1 MSTPSP
7 EEEEV
12 VVRVLLQCV
21 EAAVGY
27 SSSVPE
33 TIEREKVVDTLQLS
47 DCNNAKVVSV
57 LTRRVPLVSKNTNSS
72 SDVTQSQLEKKV
84 ETHYDSV
91 QNEVIL
97 NGSVQAFATRLTDEV
112 EKTIQED
119 ATLPPQRCERRQAQ
133 LGNDGKYVVVVL
145 RAFSHSS
152 KLHEQHVAE
161 ERVNRY
167 SSNLDSANRG
177 QEVELGLTSSV
188 GGTVGEV
195 SNTTRENLGHRSNE
209 SCTLQWDQ
217 VVNEE
222 LPEAGLQ
229 AGAHKDLKAQQQSLD
244 CEVLLKET
252 PGHGEEDA
260 TRGEE
265 LADVARALSAESC
278 TASSGEKTNKQGKS
292 KRVWFPADG
301 EKLID
306 IRYFCYTSDG
316 GPAQPDGSNIL
327 EGGAALKEGRKT
339 QIGTDWEATRNLTYD
354 FDLPLEEGGCGE
366 EWHIFE
372 EKIGQLAEPEWA
384 AVGLLWRDLYG
395 KGAMRREEKSI
406 RAAELEAE
414 IALRKRCATSP

>member
-188 GGTVGEV
+188 GGT
-195 SNTTRENLGHRSNE
+195 
-209 SCTLQWDQ
+209 
-217 VVNEE
+217 
-222 LPEAGLQ
+222 
-229 AGAHKDLKAQQQSLD
+229 DLKAQQQSLD

-384 AVGLLWRDLYG
+384 A
-395 KGAMRREEKSI
+395 
-406 RAAELEAE
+406 
-414 IALRKRCATSP
+414 